1 MFMANYP
8 TVDWGPHGVWA
19 SDCSDDINSAMCDYA
34 TEVAWKVI
42 NTTMEYYHD
51 KGILGWLDG
60 GMAPPR
66 P

>member
-34 TEVAWKVI
+34 TQVAEKITHSSMKHFHKKDSLAGLTV
-42 NTTMEYYHD
+42 
-51 KGILGWLDG
+51 K
-60 GMAPPR
+60 
-66 P
+66 